1 MALVSARQPYSSVA
15 RVARGVAAGQPAP
28 PPMISGSVLSSVS
41 VGSNRLRPAT
51 ASCTVRGGSVDVG
64 GRRVLQQEE
73 YLAMSARGPSQGQLR
88 QSASG
93 PLRNPRSD
101 GPLQGVSGGLNTPRR
116 IRRLPPQTYRAPAM
130 QSPQEMRQASTMG
143 HNVVLPGSA
152 GEGKMGFVTHV
163 VDRDAIPIEHW
174 RTGVTT
180 RWNDLRN
187 ELSRRKEPSVQGTQ
201 KKETTVAR
209 RGTIQRSQRRATRH
223 HSAKPKARDEAPC
236 SEAACGFTSNFLSS
250 RAASSQRLETS
261 AKPAFTGFS
270 RSKPQAAPSTPPQP
284 RPQPSSRSDLHHTA
298 SCNWWD
304 SRCEASVS
312 RSTKGFDR
320 PPSARQ
326 RKDLELHTGDSVLTG
341 GSCSAFVQGD
351 AEESFLSWPDR
362 VLSKPSASRRSTGNL
377 CTPRS
382 ARERKARELSSSVL
396 GGSKDIAGIERH
408 SSTPAIRRQLFDAS
422 VDRAGDRANRGFLSP
437 RDKRIQSLKSQWQ
450 P

>member
-187 ELSRRKEPSVQGTQ
+187 ELSRRKEPSVQTAQ
-201 KKETTVAR
+201 EHKMRELSSTVLGSAR
-209 RGTIQRSQRRATRH
+209 RVERSTTNPTAELRSLHA
-223 HSAKPKARDEAPC
+223 
-236 SEAACGFTSNFLSS
+236 SNFLSS

>member
-1 MALVSARQPYSSVA
+1 
-15 RVARGVAAGQPAP
+15 
-28 PPMISGSVLSSVS
+28 
-41 VGSNRLRPAT
+41 
-51 ASCTVRGGSVDVG
+51 
-64 GRRVLQQEE
+64 
-73 YLAMSARGPSQGQLR
+73 MSARGPSQGQLR

-187 ELSRRKEPSVQGTQ
+187 ELSRRKEPSVQTAQ
-201 KKETTVAR
+201 EHKMRELSSTVLGSAR
-209 RGTIQRSQRRATRH
+209 RVERSTTNPTAELRSLHA
-223 HSAKPKARDEAPC
+223 
-236 SEAACGFTSNFLSS
+236 SNFLSS